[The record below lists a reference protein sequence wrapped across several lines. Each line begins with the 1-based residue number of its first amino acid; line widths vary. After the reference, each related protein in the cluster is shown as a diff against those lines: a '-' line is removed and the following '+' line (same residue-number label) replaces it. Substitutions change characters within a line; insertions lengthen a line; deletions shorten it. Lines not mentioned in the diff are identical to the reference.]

1 MQDCTSIPYI
11 ELVISTDR
19 RAIYLES
26 ERKRRRRMAS
36 QTLKHFTHFK
46 VDAFERDRKDG
57 WPHKGRNIA
66 AIEEAF
72 NTTHKEPTVERGQW

>member
-1 MQDCTSIPYI
+1 
-11 ELVISTDR
+11 
-19 RAIYLES
+19 
-26 ERKRRRRMAS
+26 MAS

-57 WPHKGRNIA
+57 WPHKGKNIA